1 MTRSSL
7 FAALAAVAL
16 TPALAAAQP
25 FPLTGKPPGAQPLS
39 GHNSVG
45 FPPPN
50 TTPGQPIETRPP
62 ELSTDTPAFPGQTRA
77 PYRATAPYNVTVI
90 TDKLK
95 QPWSLAFL
103 PDGKMLV
110 TQKPGA
116 MVVITADGTISA
128 PISGVPAVYYRGQVG
143 LLDVV
148 LDRDFA
154 ANKRIF
160 FSYSEPVGEDNS
172 NIAIASAKL
181 DEGALALSD
190 VKVIFRAQPAMPKTI
205 AANQG
210 GRLAVARDGSLFA
223 IIGDRSGS
231 PPWTVAQRLDTDLG
245 KMIHITAAGAPA
257 PGNPFIGTPGAR
269 PEIWSIGHRSE
280 QGLSFD
286 PKGRLWEVED
296 GPRGGDELNL
306 IKPGKNYGWPII
318 THGIDYPGELIDNGL
333 TEKAG
338 MVQPRYYWDPVIAPS
353 GLAFYEGQLFPGWK
367 GSLFIGSLRQKHLVR
382 LSLDGDRVVGEER
395 LLNDLN
401 ERIRAVQPGPDGA
414 LYVLTD
420 GDHGRVLR
428 LMPGP

>member
-1 MTRSSL
+1 MTRSRI

-16 TPALAAAQP
+16 TPALAGAQP
-25 FPLTGKPPGAQPLS
+25 FPLTGMPPGATMLP

-45 FPPPN
+45 FPTPN
-50 TTPGQPIETRPP
+50 TTPGEPIETRAP

-77 PYRATAPYNVTVI
+77 PYRATTPFNVNVI

-128 PISGVPAVYYRGQVG
+128 PISGVPTVYYRGQVG

-148 LDRDFA
+148 LDKHFV

-160 FSYSEPVGEDNS
+160 FSYSEPVEDEKT

-181 DEGALALSD
+181 DEAGLALTD
-190 VKVIFRAQPAMPKTI
+190 VKVIFRAKPALPKTVP
-205 AANQG
+205 ANQG
-210 GRLAVARDGSLFA
+210 GRLAVAKDGTLFA
-223 IIGDRSGS
+223 IIGDRSAS

-245 KMIHITAAGAPA
+245 KMIHITAEGAPA
-257 PGNPFIGTPGAR
+257 PGNPYIGKPGVL

-280 QGLSFD
+280 QGLAFD
-286 PKGRLWEVED
+286 PEGRLWETED

-306 IKPGKNYGWPII
+306 IEPGKNYGWPII
-318 THGIDYPGELIDNGL
+318 THGVDYPGELINNGL
-333 TEKAG
+333 TAKVG

-353 GLAFYEGQLFPGWK
+353 GLAFYTGSLFQAWK
-367 GSLFIGSLRQKHLVR
+367 GSVFIGALRGQMLDRLTLKGTKVVDEEPLLV
-382 LSLDGDRVVGEER
+382 
-395 LLNDLN
+395 DLHS
-401 ERIRAVQPGPDGA
+401 RIRDVRIGPEGAV
-414 LYVLTD
+414 YVLTD
-420 GDHGRVLR
+420 DTKL
-428 LMPGP
+428 LKLTPK